1 MPYTSSTLQFLATVL
16 VAACLCSI
24 TFDAPNDDESVIAQ
38 YITRERYRHQAE
50 QNLRHLEGPEPDVV
64 VAR

>member
-1 MPYTSSTLQFLATVL
+1 MRYASSTLQFLAIVL

-38 YITRERYRHQAE
+38 YIARDKYRHQAE
-50 QNLRHLEGPEPDVV
+50 QNLRRLEGPAPDVA